1 MRRTRIAACVLAA
14 SAALA
19 GVVLAGA
26 APAAAQQL
34 KLMVPAN
41 PGGGWDTT
49 GRAVLN
55 AFEKEG
61 IHTGGSQVFN
71 KGGAGGTI
79 GLAEFVNT
87 FKSDDNAMLVMGAI
101 MVGGILTNK
110 SPVTLDQVTPL
121 ARLTIEYN
129 GIAVAPSSPF
139 KTLKDF
145 VDALKK
151 NPGAVAV
158 GGGSAGGVDHITLA
172 LIAREVGVPVD
183 KLNYIPYQGGGE
195 MIAAVAGGKLD
206 AAISGVSEFKQY
218 VESGRLRLLAVTAE
232 QPTPDVKVPTL
243 KEAGVNVVIG
253 NWRGVVGPPGMSP
266 AGRER
271 MLAMLDKMHG
281 SKTWQETLKKQG
293 WDDAYLSGDRFAAF
307 LKEENTR
314 IAAVLKDAGLVK

>member
-1 MRRTRIAACVLAA
+1 MRRTGRLACALAA
-14 SAALA
+14 SVALA
-19 GVVLAGA
+19 GAGLAGA
-26 APAAAQQL
+26 APVAAQQI

-49 GRAVLN
+49 GRAVL
-55 AFEKEG
+55 AALEKEG

-79 GLAEFVNT
+79 GLAEFVNS
-87 FKSDDNAMLVMGAI
+87 FKGDDHALLVMGAI

-129 GIAVAPSSPF
+129 GIAVAPNSPF
-139 KTLKDF
+139 KTVKDF

-172 LIAREVGVPVD
+172 LIAREAGVPVD

-218 VESGRLRLLAVTAE
+218 VESGRLRLLAVTSE
-232 QPTPDVKVPTL
+232 QPLPGVNAPTL
-243 KEAGVNVVIG
+243 KGAGINVVIG
-253 NWRGVVGPPGMSP
+253 NWRGIVGPPGMSP

-271 MLAMLDKMHG
+271 MLAMLDKMHA

-293 WDDAYLSGDRFAAF
+293 WDDAYLSGDKFAAF

-314 IAAVLKDAGLVK
+314 IAAVLRDAGLVK